1 MKYIYNFV
9 LILFVVVLYQQPLR
23 SETYF
28 LDFKY
33 ILDQSNAGKKVNK
46 ILKEEL
52 DQGVKKLKN
61 SEVKLQKEEKDIIQ
75 QKKLLSPED
84 YKKKITIL
92 RAKVTSLQKERNTIL
107 NSVSNKRRKA
117 RTELLTALNPI
128 VKDYMSEKNIKIVL
142 DKKTILLGD
151 EKLDITNEIMDLL
164 NKKLT
169 SINLN

>member
-1 MKYIYNFV
+1 M
-9 LILFVVVLYQQPLR
+9 
-23 SETYF
+23 
-28 LDFKY
+28 
-33 ILDQSNAGKKVNK
+33 
-46 ILKEEL
+46 
-52 DQGVKKLKN
+52 
-61 SEVKLQKEEKDIIQ
+61 
-75 QKKLLSPED
+75 
-84 YKKKITIL
+84 
-92 RAKVTSLQKERNTIL
+92 TSLQKERNTIL
-107 NSVSNKRRKA
+107 NSVSKKRRKA

>member
-84 YKKKITIL
+84 YKKK
-92 RAKVTSLQKERNTIL
+92 N
-107 NSVSNKRRKA
+107 NKIKSKSDFSSKRK
-117 RTELLTALNPI
+117 
-128 VKDYMSEKNIKIVL
+128 KYYFKFSF
-142 DKKTILLGD
+142 
-151 EKLDITNEIMDLL
+151 
-164 NKKLT
+164 
-169 SINLN
+169 